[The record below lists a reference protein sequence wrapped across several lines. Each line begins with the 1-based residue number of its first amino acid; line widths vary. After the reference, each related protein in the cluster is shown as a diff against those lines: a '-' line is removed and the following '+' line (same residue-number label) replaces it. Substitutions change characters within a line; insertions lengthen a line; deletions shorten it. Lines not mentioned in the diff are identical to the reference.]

1 MIPVISLTVFSNT
14 DLSSGAGTVVWTFM
28 DTGMIAMCM
37 DSVLVTLVLQLLGLL
52 GCYGCRFS
60 CGEEDVGFGGPMWS
74 GYTRTS

>member
-1 MIPVISLTVFSNT
+1 
-14 DLSSGAGTVVWTFM
+14 M